1 MYAPQQHLPK
11 EAISIIYLDNAATTK
26 ISPKV
31 FAAMTPYLTEEYG
44 NAGAVYQ
51 LGRQAAAAVQK
62 AREQAAALFGC
73 PEEHIIFT
81 SGGSES
87 NNTVFAGLR
96 DKLAA
101 EGKKHL
107 VVSAIEHDS
116 VLKAAQALAQYGF
129 TITYLYP
136 EPGGAIPPGRVE
148 DAIQEDTGLCS
159 VMYANNET
167 GVPNDIQ
174 EIGQICKAHS
184 VLFHT
189 DCVQAAGQYP
199 LLMNNRLVD
208 FASVSSHKIHG
219 PKGIGALYVKE
230 KIFSPLIYG
239 GADQEF
245 SLRGGTENVA
255 GIVGFGQAC
264 EDAVKNLQGDIDCIL
279 KIKQRFYTALLQ
291 NLSANG
297 CDKAIIHINGLLPD
311 ACGKVLNLR
320 IDGVDGE
327 TLLLMLDANGIC
339 ASAGSACQSRESK
352 PSHVLTAMG
361 LTADEARSSVR
372 VSFSK
377 YNTLEEADKAAWMFA
392 SCIASLR
399 GIKSE

>member
-1 MYAPQQHLPK
+1 
-11 EAISIIYLDNAATTK
+11 
-26 ISPKV
+26 
-31 FAAMTPYLTEEYG
+31 MTPYLTEEYG
-44 NAGAVYQ
+44 NAGTVYQ
-51 LGRQAAAAVQK
+51 LGRRAAAAVQK
-62 AREQAAALFGC
+62 ARKQTAALFGC
-73 PEEHIIFT
+73 PAEHIVFT

-96 DKLAA
+96 ERLAA
-101 EGKKHL
+101 ERKKHL

-116 VLKAAQALAQYGF
+116 VLKAAQALTQYGF

-136 EPGGAIPPGRVE
+136 ESGGVIPPGCVE
-148 DAIQEDTGLCS
+148 DAIQKDTGFCS

-167 GVPNDIQ
+167 GASNNIRA
-174 EIGQICKAHS
+174 IGEICKAHS

-199 LLMNNRLVD
+199 LLMDDDLVD

-219 PKGIGALYVKE
+219 PKGVGALYAKE
-230 KIFSPLIYG
+230 KVFSPLVHG
-239 GADQEF
+239 GASQEF
-245 SLRGGTENVA
+245 GLRGGTENVA

-264 EDAVKNLQGDIDCIL
+264 EDVVENLQSDIEEIL
-279 KIKQRFYTALLQ
+279 RIKQRFYTALLQ
-291 NLSANG
+291 NLETNG
-297 CDKAIIHINGLLPD
+297 CDKATVHVNGLLPD
-311 ACGKVLNLR
+311 AYGKVLNLR

-327 TLLLMLDANGIC
+327 TLLLMLDSNGIC
-339 ASAGSACQSRESK
+339 ASAGSACRSHESK

-377 YNTLEEADKAAWMFA
+377 YNTLDEADKAAEIFA
-392 SCIASLR
+392 NCIASLR
-399 GIKSE
+399 GIKAK